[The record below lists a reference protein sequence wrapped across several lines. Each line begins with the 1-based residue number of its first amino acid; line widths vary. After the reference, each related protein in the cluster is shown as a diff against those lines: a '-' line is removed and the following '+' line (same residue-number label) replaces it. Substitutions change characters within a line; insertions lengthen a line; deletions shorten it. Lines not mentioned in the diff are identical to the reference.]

1 MPVNEFRSGWRLL
14 LAATLG
20 TMCGLIT
27 VTNYSQ
33 GFFVGPV
40 TAEFGWSKAQFFLGF
55 TVMMVTGIVT
65 APVIGVLAD
74 RIGARKLAIAGL
86 IGHALAYVILSLNT
100 GSLVL
105 WYASFVLLAVMGA
118 GSLPIIWTKFVNGWF
133 QVNRGKAIGITMA
146 GTGIG
151 AFLLPPIVQGVI
163 AGHGWRT
170 AYQVIGV
177 GAAVL
182 ALPIVL
188 AWLRERSASGTIAN
202 APTPADWGITPAV
215 ALRMRQFWVLGALL
229 FLTVFVVV
237 GILSNFEQML
247 ILGGLG
253 SATIAGLAALMGAT
267 VIVGRLLIG
276 VLVDRFWAPGVG
288 IVFFSLPILAILLM
302 LSGDL
307 TTGKAA
313 FVAIAMGLAA
323 GAELDLL
330 SYLTSRYFGTAHYG
344 AIFGRIFAFF
354 TVGAGLA
361 PPVFGGSADANGG
374 YSPVLGVSIAI
385 LLACI
390 ALFAA
395 LGRYPAQSERHQ
407 HAA

>member
-1 MPVNEFRSGWRLL
+1 MNEFQSGWRLL

-40 TAEFGWSKAQFFLGF
+40 TEEFGWTKAQFFLGF
-55 TVMMVTGIVT
+55 TVMMVVGIVT
-65 APVIGVLAD
+65 APVVGALAD
-74 RIGARKLAIAGL
+74 RVGARKLGIIGL
-86 IGHALAYVILSLNT
+86 VGHALAYFIISLNN
-100 GSLVL
+100 GSLAL
-105 WYASFVLLAVMGA
+105 WYASFILLAVMGA
-118 GSLPIIWTKFVNGWF
+118 GSLPIIWTKFVNSWF
-133 QVNRGKAIGITMA
+133 QANRGKAIGITMA
-146 GTGIG
+146 GTGVG
-151 AFLLPPIVQGVI
+151 AFLLPPIVEGVI
-163 AGHGWRT
+163 AGYGWRT
-170 AYQVIGV
+170 AYQVVGV

-182 ALPIVL
+182 ALPFIL
-188 AWLRERSASGTIAN
+188 AFFRDKPTDGTVDASTTLLQLGV
-202 APTPADWGITPAV
+202 TPSD
-215 ALRMRQFWVLGALL
+215 ALRKRQFWVLGALL

-247 ILGGLG
+247 EIGGLTRT
-253 SATIAGLAALMGAT
+253 TIAGLAALMGAT
-267 VIVGRLLIG
+267 VIAGRLLIG

-288 IVFFSLPILAILLM
+288 MVFFCLPILAILLM
-302 LSGDL
+302 LSGEL

-344 AIFGRIFAFF
+344 AIFGRVFAFF
-354 TVGAGLA
+354 TVGAGIA

-374 YSPVLGVSIAI
+374 YGPILTVSIAV
-385 LLACI
+385 LLLCI
-390 ALFAA
+390 GLFAA
-395 LGRYPAQSERHQ
+395 LGRYPVQAEMLDNV
-407 HAA
+407 A